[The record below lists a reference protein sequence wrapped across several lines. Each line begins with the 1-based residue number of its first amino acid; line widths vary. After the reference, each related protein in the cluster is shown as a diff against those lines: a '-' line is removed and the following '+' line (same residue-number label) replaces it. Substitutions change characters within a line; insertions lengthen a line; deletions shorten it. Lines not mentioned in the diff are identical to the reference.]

1 MTDYRVVVLGLGGI
15 GSAAAYWASR
25 RLGGDVL
32 GIEQFEVGHN
42 RGGSEDHSR
51 IIRLSYHTP
60 AYVELA
66 KAAYRAWEEV
76 EVASGEPLVLRTGG
90 LDLAPAE
97 ASIGLDSYRTSMTA
111 AGVPF
116 EELDS
121 GEVMRRWPQWHLSD
135 DVTALFQEQSGL
147 VMASRANAR
156 HRRLAIEE
164 GAKLIDGSEVTA
176 IRESAGEVEIE
187 VEGRVVRAG
196 SLLVAA
202 GAWSNRI
209 LGQLG
214 VSFPLDVTQEQVVY
228 LESTD
233 PLSFH
238 PSRFPIWIWMDE
250 PSFYGFPIFGEPSV
264 KVAWDRCEI
273 VTDPERRSFEPRAD
287 VNDAVT
293 GFVAEHLPAA
303 DGGISLAKTCLYTLT
318 PDRDFVVDRVPGT
331 EHVYTAIGAGH
342 AFKFASLLGSILVD
356 LALDRVTRHDID
368 AFSAERSILHEPEPV
383 KSYMV

>member
-15 GSAAAYWASR
+15 GSAAAYWCSR

-32 GIEQFEVGHN
+32 GIEQFEVGHA

-66 KAAYRAWEEV
+66 RAAYAAWEEV

-90 LDLAPAE
+90 LDLAPAG

-121 GEVMRRWPQWHLSD
+121 DEVMLRWPQWRLSD

-147 VMASRANAR
+147 VMASRANAT
-156 HRRLAIEE
+156 HRRLAGEA
-164 GAKLIDGSEVTA
+164 GATLIDGSEVTA

-187 VEGRVVRAG
+187 VDGRVVRAG
-196 SLLVAA
+196 SLIVAA
-202 GAWSNRI
+202 GAWSNRL

-233 PLSFH
+233 PVSFH
-238 PSRFPIWIWMDE
+238 PGRFPIWIWMDE

-264 KVAWDRCEI
+264 KIAWDRCEI
-273 VTDPERRSFEPRAD
+273 VTDPESRSFEPRAD
-287 VNDAVT
+287 VNDAVA
-293 GFVAEHLPAA
+293 GFAAEHLPAA
-303 DGGISLAKTCLYTLT
+303 AGGIRLAKTCLYTLT

-331 EHVYTAIGAGH
+331 DHVYTAIGAGH
-342 AFKFASLLGSILVD
+342 AFKFASLLGSILAD
-356 LALDRVTRHDID
+356 LALDRATRHDID
-368 AFSAERSILHEPEPV
+368 AFSAQRSILHEPEPV